1 MQKTLKNK
9 IMTNLK
15 ELKDFFDQIGES
27 TILEFKID
35 MWSNTITIL
44 LEDSKK
50 IHTSLVLEHVRG
62 YCYASSDKSR
72 QMERAERLELTSIF
86 TVDSQASVL
95 VKDKTVLGEE
105 FNHEFIP
112 NLGMEI
118 WNDLLYVQTKFI
130 SIADRKFSLPD

>member
-9 IMTNLK
+9 IMTNLRELK
-15 ELKDFFDQIGES
+15 ELFDQIGES
-27 TILEFKID
+27 TILDFKID
-35 MWSNTITIL
+35 MWSNTINIL
-44 LEDSKK
+44 LENSKK
-50 IHTSLVLEHVRG
+50 IRTSLILECVRG
-62 YCYASSDKSR
+62 YCYAGSGKPT

-95 VKDKTVLGEE
+95 VKDKTVLGED
-105 FNHEFIP
+105 FNHEFVP

-130 SIADRKFSLPD
+130 SIADRKFSLPG